1 MITSPIG
8 WCRDNPQ
15 AGGVPRGHGEIPLM
29 FTPIFLVRLRQ
40 CRVWAIGHPGP
51 GLTRSAQIGAGLGLG
66 FKRFLPD
73 IRSQSRRE
81 TLLK

>member
-1 MITSPIG
+1 
-8 WCRDNPQ
+8 
-15 AGGVPRGHGEIPLM
+15 M